1 MRWLLHRRDGSVP
14 LRTMSGDALTR
25 RLSRS
30 MSRVIAPP
38 RILGIKSSCLNRVA
52 CSLAVTFGML
62 SQVSCSSPGCRGDSG
77 AIPIISIFDATTKM
91 PICDAVVLVTS
102 ANLNGSGSG
111 MSVQKV
117 STKIV
122 DSGVDGAWAVR
133 VMGDVDAGQSL
144 CSLTIASDA
153 PVGVYS
159 VEVTKPG
166 YATALISNI
175 YFNYVSCSSLTP
187 SSQQVTVLLVPTN
200 S

>member
-1 MRWLLHRRDGSVP
+1 
-14 LRTMSGDALTR
+14 
-25 RLSRS
+25 
-30 MSRVIAPP
+30 
-38 RILGIKSSCLNRVA
+38 
-52 CSLAVTFGML
+52 
-62 SQVSCSSPGCRGDSG
+62 
-77 AIPIISIFDATTKM
+77 
-91 PICDAVVLVTS
+91 
-102 ANLNGSGSG
+102 